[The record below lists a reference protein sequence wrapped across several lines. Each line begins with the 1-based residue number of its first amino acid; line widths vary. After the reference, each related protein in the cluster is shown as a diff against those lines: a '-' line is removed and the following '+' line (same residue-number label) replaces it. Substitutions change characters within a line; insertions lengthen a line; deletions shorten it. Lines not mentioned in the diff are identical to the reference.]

1 MITVWSGSSPP
12 PLEPLAV
19 PELAHLE
26 VFTSRSSEEG
36 RQRYRLHV
44 GYFDDPSA
52 AERVLPRVR
61 EIYPCAWVVPASRHR
76 PLVRM
81 PAAAP
86 HAWTA
91 DPPAARTAEAQL
103 PRATFPAQPAEAE
116 FPAVDPA
123 NAEAS
128 GSTAQ
133 SWPTGSRA
141 LADEISLDVS
151 EILALLEESD
161 SRAPAFADC
170 LAADLRAEASLEG
183 VDLAALDSVIDVDAP
198 AATPVLRL
206 SAAGPVPALAAPPAA
221 SAEPMSAF
229 SRFSVEVW
237 CPEPP
242 AAAQTPVARSWLKR
256 LPKLTRLAAR
266 RRTTN

>member
-1 MITVWSGSSPP
+1 MESSVMITVWSGSSPP

-81 PAAAP
+81 PAAAL

-91 DPPAARTAEAQL
+91 APEAARTAEAPL
-103 PRATFPAQPAEAE
+103 PRATFRESAQPAEAE
-116 FPAVDPA
+116 FPDVDAA

-128 GSTAQ
+128 GSTAL
-133 SWPTGSRA
+133 SWSTGSPA
-141 LADEISLDVS
+141 LADEISL
-151 EILALLEESD
+151 
-161 SRAPAFADC
+161 
-170 LAADLRAEASLEG
+170 
-183 VDLAALDSVIDVDAP
+183 
-198 AATPVLRL
+198 
-206 SAAGPVPALAAPPAA
+206 
-221 SAEPMSAF
+221 
-229 SRFSVEVW
+229 
-237 CPEPP
+237 
-242 AAAQTPVARSWLKR
+242 
-256 LPKLTRLAAR
+256 
-266 RRTTN
+266 